1 MSNRVV
7 VYEWDGQSLDQ
18 IAFYRG
24 RNYVRDMKILSSH
37 EGDAFILVMDAC
49 EGLDLLRWRD
59 SDNSLHHI
67 GSDHSQRNILACEF
81 VVTPQRIEEELD
93 GGGQESSSTKTD
105 TSSSDLKMLPSIQ
118 HFSQNQRFK
127 QTLTILTA
135 DKTGNIVILQY
146 IPQSINKNHVLGGEL
161 LPVSFKFVV
170 FFHLSTPNLL
180 YFLVFFYFL
189 EQFQAFSCHIKLVHR
204 FQE

>member
-24 RNYVRDMKILSSH
+24 RNYVREMKILSSH

-93 GGGQESSSTKTD
+93 GGGQQENIFTKTKTD
-105 TSSSDLKMLPSIQ
+105 DTSSSSDLKILPSIQ

-146 IPQSINKNHVLGGEL
+146 VPQSINKNHVLGGEL
-161 LPVSFKFVV
+161 LPVSFKFV
-170 FFHLSTPNLL
+170 FCFHLSQHTQIVVFI
-180 YFLVFFYFL
+180 FLFFFIL
-189 EQFQAFSCHIKLVHR
+189 F
-204 FQE
+204 